1 MAFNRNHPT
10 ENHPTEKARTKVLSA
25 EECLAKTV
33 KGKDGTLEKGCDV
46 PTHLKATFRVGQA
59 ILNFLEGT
67 RAGDLLEKRDLLGAL
82 LHDLGKLTPAF
93 QEKIYGALG
102 MAMNLVGT
110 TVLGENHA
118 TASRTILKGWKLY
131 NLANLVGDHHGRVCT
146 GKSPGAHLG
155 QSDWK
160 ENQRAVA
167 EALCREF
174 GLELEDVPYKWG
186 SARFRLVQGLTSL
199 ADWLSSGLELE
210 AEEELSDAK
219 IQSAISRAGFV
230 PFRVNEG
237 LSFEEI
243 FGFPPFAVQS
253 LMAEKMVPGGVYVLE
268 TEMGGGK
275 TEAALYLAYRLL
287 EKERHNGIYFAL
299 PTQLTS
305 DKIHERFKEFLKKIL
320 PAQASRRALLLHGQ
334 AWLRN
339 ELYSSDGTENEQRTV
354 DRDAWF
360 DHRKRGLLA
369 PFAVGTVD
377 QILMAVINVRY
388 NFMRAFGAA
397 GKVIILDEIHSYDA
411 YTGTLIQALI
421 KLLREMHC
429 TVILLSATLTRQAR
443 NDLLGNSDG
452 EPDPLESCYP
462 LLSYRDNKMVRFE
475 KTPPPPGKT
484 VSIFSSRNL
493 QGSIDR
499 ALEKA
504 ENGESVLWIENTVHD
519 AQKVFRMLRARAG
532 KNIQVGLIHSRF
544 PSYVRSRQEK
554 YWTELYGKNVTAE
567 TRSGGKILIGTQVL
581 EQSIDIDA
589 DYLITRLCPTDML
602 LQRIGR
608 LWRHRR
614 LDAFRPPTA
623 RCVVEILNEEPYENR
638 PEYQKPP
645 HEKHYVYAP
654 YVLVRSQ
661 EVWESRSEIVL
672 PRDMR
677 TLLEETYAEREET
690 GYYQG
695 LKEELEKRKD
705 VLKGL
710 AHLSQGDAERTGK
723 DEEGLGTRYNER
735 PMVELLLL
743 EDYDQEN
750 GRLKLHGR
758 EDFLTLPG
766 KNATPREKF
775 LISRI
780 LIKHL
785 IRVPEC
791 AAPPYESFPLGFL
804 SHLLYIGRNA
814 DRPLRAAFIAP
825 SGGSLRDFSQNPVDL
840 ENYEIGYC
848 EEIGY
853 FYTPKKK

>member
-1 MAFNRNHPT
+1 MILPV
-10 ENHPTEKARTKVLSA
+10 K
-25 EECLAKTV
+25 ECLAKT
-33 KGKDGTLEKGCDV
+33 KKIDGTLEKGCDV
-46 PTHLKATFRVGQA
+46 STHLRATFRVGLA
-59 ILNFLEGT
+59 ILNFLRGT
-67 RAGDLLEKRDLLGAL
+67 RAGDLFETRDLLGAL
-82 LHDLGKLTPAF
+82 LHDIGKLTPAF
-93 QEKIYGALG
+93 QDKIYGALG
-102 MAMNLVGT
+102 MALNLVG
-110 TVLGENHA
+110 VEVQDENHA
-118 TASRTILKGWKLY
+118 ASSRTILKGWKLY
-131 NLANLVGDHHGRVCT
+131 HLADLAGDHHGWVCK
-146 GKSPGAHLG
+146 GKSSGAHLG
-155 QSDWK
+155 QSGWK

-186 SARFRLVQGLTSL
+186 SPKFRLVQGLTSL
-199 ADWLSSGLELE
+199 ADWLSSGMDLG
-210 AEEELSDAK
+210 ADEELSDEK
-219 IQSAISRAGFV
+219 IQSVISGAGFV

-320 PAQASRRALLLHGQ
+320 PEQESRRALLLHGQ

-339 ELYSSDGTENEQRTV
+339 ELYSSDGEEMEQRAA

-397 GKVIILDEIHSYDA
+397 GKVVILDEIHSYDA

-421 KLLREMHC
+421 KMLREMNC
-429 TVILLSATLTRQAR
+429 TVILLSATLTRQTR

-452 EPDPLESCYP
+452 TPNPLESCYP
-462 LLSYRDNKMVRFE
+462 LLSYHDGEAVQFE
-475 KTPPPPGKT
+475 KTEPPQSKT
-484 VSIFSSRNL
+484 VSIVSSRKVED
-493 QGSIDR
+493 SIDR

-504 ENGESVLWIENTVHD
+504 ENGECVLWIENTVRD
-519 AQKVFRMLRARAG
+519 AQNVFRILRARAE

-544 PSYVRSRQEK
+544 PSFVRSRQEK
-554 YWTELYGKNVTAE
+554 KWTELYGKNVTAE
-567 TRSGGKILIGTQVL
+567 TRAGGKILIGTQVL

-614 LDAFRPPTA
+614 LDALRPSTA
-623 RCVVEILNEEPYENR
+623 RCVVEILNEEPYANR
-638 PEYQKPP
+638 PEYKKPP
-645 HEKHYVYAP
+645 HEKHYVYAR
-654 YVLVRSQ
+654 YVLARSQ

-677 TLLEETYAEREET
+677 TLLEETYTEREET
-690 GYYQG
+690 GYYKG

-705 VLKGL
+705 VLEGL
-710 AHLSQGDAERTGK
+710 ARLSQGDAERTRK
-723 DEEGLGTRYNER
+723 DEEGLGTRYSEEAT
-735 PMVELLLL
+735 VELLLL
-743 EDYDQEN
+743 EDCDREN

-758 EDFLTLPG
+758 EGFLTIPG

-775 LISRI
+775 WVSRI
-780 LIKHL
+780 LTKHL
-785 IRVPEC
+785 IRVPEH
-791 AAPPYESFPLGFL
+791 AAPAYESFKLDFL
-804 SHLLYIGRNA
+804 SHLLYIGQNE
-814 DRPLRAAFIAP
+814 DRPIRAAFID
-825 SGGSLRDFSQNPVDL
+825 SCGGILRDFSHNVVESGKYKLGYQ
-840 ENYEIGYC
+840 EN
-848 EEIGY
+848 IGY
-853 FYTPKKK
+853 FYAAEEKQK